1 MTSDCDDWIDET
13 RSIVSDEDFIAGVAT
28 PDSDPGR
35 TPRASDSDD
44 DSEDFIKAD
53 QPCMGAPAH
62 PHSDADVVDDT
73 LPALGVETEAE
84 DDVPVVMKRPACKS
98 KSIDALIEFMH
109 DIRGP
114 KCERL
119 LNNKTLARKVGLA
132 PSHLNDHIMAIA
144 NTSLSSSLSS
154 YATTM
159 KDIMEQCRFV
169 AGRGFQ
175 LQPLVFARQRRYDGT
190 QMKVKTQVASIPFD
204 MGNAGVLM
212 QPTQS
217 IVCNPHVITTTL
229 KFGVALGRLT
239 GDERDIILLV
249 GRLPAKLGLVDTCTG
264 ETLYEFLR
272 RLEYTF
278 DDSIDKRFSHIL
290 DLMTLDDAASNWR
303 GERRYKVDHPGPVE
317 TPRVARR
324 IRKRR
329 AYLRAVPQSS
339 TVAAAD
345 VAPLAIG
352 DGAPP
357 ALAIHDLQAP
367 SAQHMAEMVLN
378 PRPKGLGPKPEA
390 QGPRL
395 KIQGLNAQ
403 GSKPKA
409 QNQRQWGPKPKAQNA
424 RARVRT
430 PRPKAQCPTP
440 KVRSPRPK
448 AQGPRPKAQGSRPKA
463 QGPRPKAPNTEP
475 NAQGLRS
482 NTPGAK
488 SKAQCLRPKPRGP
501 RLRAQSFKFK
511 KSLPAGYTTVSL
523 GFWVFGFWP
532 WALRLGFRVAGL
544 GPRALG
550 LRPRADGLLHWIDGE
565 PIGCWINLLASC
577 CGVGLG
583 PDLAFVWVWFGRWF
597 GCFGIWR
604 KSPCDGPALGS
615 SSAGVS
621 K

>member
-144 NTSLSSSLSS
+144 STSLSSSLSS

-303 GERRYKVDHPGPVE
+303 GERRYKVDHPGRNRNPKSCQAHKKAKTLEHAMKILKPADSQIIRLALSIRGDVE
-317 TPRVARR
+317 TKILEESRKIIAEQLHVVFAGSCSAEADAYRLDAYNTFLKGDRPIDKYHR
-324 IRKRR
+324 IVVSLLFNGDIRLRGRIIHIERGCCQSWNHTCYLMQTIGLNSLYKNRFNVLQR
-329 AYLRAVPQSS
+329 GNWTGAGGSIDGPGLPTIVHGIFTAAYLRAVPQSS

-367 SAQHMAEMVLN
+367 RHSTW
-378 PRPKGLGPKPEA
+378 R
-390 QGPRL
+390 
-395 KIQGLNAQ
+395 
-403 GSKPKA
+403 
-409 QNQRQWGPKPKAQNA
+409 
-424 RARVRT
+424 
-430 PRPKAQCPTP
+430 
-440 KVRSPRPK
+440 
-448 AQGPRPKAQGSRPKA
+448 
-463 QGPRPKAPNTEP
+463 
-475 NAQGLRS
+475 
-482 NTPGAK
+482 
-488 SKAQCLRPKPRGP
+488 
-501 RLRAQSFKFK
+501 
-511 KSLPAGYTTVSL
+511 
-523 GFWVFGFWP
+523 
-532 WALRLGFRVAGL
+532 
-544 GPRALG
+544 
-550 LRPRADGLLHWIDGE
+550 
-565 PIGCWINLLASC
+565 
-577 CGVGLG
+577 
-583 PDLAFVWVWFGRWF
+583 RWF
-597 GCFGIWR
+597 
-604 KSPCDGPALGS
+604 
-615 SSAGVS
+615 
-621 K
+621 